1 MGKEQKK
8 NKEQSWEFWRG
19 GKEQSKEQSTKNR
32 FKKFSALRA
41 ASSFYKS
48 IFLLQKPYNC
58 LSLYKRPYIKFSA
71 LRAAGIFCSFESTKN
86 KEQVAEFRI
95 PRYFLL
101 FYKHN
106 LCSFKR
112 SNRTSCSCQQIFLLS
127 PEWRNSRSRIC
138 VHFTDWTSGSLCRYV
153 EFCVGVYRLA
163 GCEHQW

>member
-1 MGKEQKK
+1 MRNFWRGKRTKKK
-8 NKEQSWEFWRG
+8 NKEQNWEFWRG
-19 GKEQSKEQSTKNR
+19 GKEQSKEQRTKNR
-32 FKKFSALRA
+32 FKKISALRA

-58 LSLYKRPYIKFSA
+58 LSLYKRPYKKFSA

-86 KEQVAEFRI
+86 KEQVSEFRI

-112 SNRTSCSCQQIFLLS
+112 SNRRACSIHVFFGRGVQGWSAIMPRPVVF
-127 PEWRNSRSRIC
+127 EFVDWRIVS
-138 VHFTDWTSGSLCRYV
+138 VL
-153 EFCVGVYRLA
+153 RLIA
-163 GCEHQW
+163 